1 MLWWLQVPHDAVS
14 SQVHDMEAVRGQLQ
28 QLLTLSE
35 RNIHGITYTVMFS
48 CYWALN
54 WRTQSSVLTVLLLL
68 RILYASA
75 CELYFLAGCRT
86 KRL

>member
-48 CYWALN
+48 CY
-54 WRTQSSVLTVLLLL
+54 
-68 RILYASA
+68 
-75 CELYFLAGCRT
+75 
-86 KRL
+86 